1 MHTVEMIEQL
11 VGVAEQL
18 GYEVRHEYLG
28 GTGGGACEFSG
39 RKWIFVDLALNSVE
53 QLDQLTEMPGEYR
66 VLGIVRNVP
75 EFYDAFGVQPG
86 DGMYLPPEKR
96 VKVW

>member
-53 QLDQLTEMPGEYR
+53 QLDQLTSA
-66 VLGIVRNVP
+66 IRN
-75 EFYDAFGVQPG
+75 DAGVHLLNLTPSLAQW
-86 DGMYLPPEKR
+86 LHVNR
-96 VKVW
+96 AA